1 MKAQWTTREVVKL
14 WRTFYSH
21 CQKSYSRID
30 MFLISN
36 TIIKQ
41 VVKCKINAMALSDHA
56 PIELGIDINT
66 DQEKKG
72 RWRMNTLLLQ
82 DENFKQL
89 MEDIKS
95 FFEINAGSTNTR
107 AMEWEASKAYVR
119 GKMIA
124 HSSKKK
130 KENIKTIKELETAIK
145 NQEMELSKQFSD
157 KLYQDICKLKFQLQE
172 IYNKKVEY
180 ALFRLGTTFYE
191 GGEKT
196 GKLLARQIK
205 KQDS

>member
-1 MKAQWTTREVVKL
+1 MPKDRAAIHMLNDLGLDFLTDLGLDDIWRLINPTGREY
-14 WRTFYSH
+14 TFYSH
-21 CQKSYSRID
+21 SHKSYSRID

-41 VVKCKINAMALSDHA
+41 VVMCKINAMALSDHA
-56 PIELGIDINT
+56 PVELGIDINT
-66 DQEKKG
+66 DQDKKG
-72 RWRMNTLLLQ
+72 RWRMNTSLLQ

-89 MEDIKS
+89 LKEDIKS

-130 KENIKTIKELETAIK
+130 KENIKKIKELEIAIK
-145 NQEMELSKQFSD
+145 NL
-157 KLYQDICKLKFQLQE
+157 
-172 IYNKKVEY
+172 
-180 ALFRLGTTFYE
+180 
-191 GGEKT
+191 
-196 GKLLARQIK
+196 
-205 KQDS
+205 